1 MFFNFSSNI
10 LAKITLFYGKNK
22 QNRLFITMKIV
33 ITESQY
39 RILMENIEI
48 IDNILDKMG
57 KIGYENLEN
66 DEKITLNRYSEWLNS
81 GKKGDF
87 MDEITPK
94 NDDFGAKV
102 GEEYT
107 TYLRDGS
114 EFSYMF
120 DYSDILENENLYHG
134 SVKWHGEEWFGVIV
148 TDKQGNL
155 KEIDFVLDQDLESY
169 DADDEFAGYDEEN
182 EKRLQDEM
190 DKKDLSQ
197 VKYFF
202 IEEVIPHLGN

>member
-1 MFFNFSSNI
+1 
-10 LAKITLFYGKNK
+10 
-22 QNRLFITMKIV
+22 MKIV

-39 RILMENIEI
+39 RILKENIEI

-57 KIGYENLEN
+57 KIGYENLKN
-66 DEKITLNRYSEWLNS
+66 DEKMTLNRYSEWLNS
-81 GKKGDF
+81 GQKGEF
-87 MDEITPK
+87 MGEITPK

-107 TYLRDGS
+107 TNLRDGS
-114 EFSYMF
+114 EFSFMF
-120 DYSDILENENLYHG
+120 DYSDVLENENLYHG
-134 SVKWHGEEWFGVIV
+134 SVKWQEQEWFGLIA
-148 TDKQGNL
+148 TDKKGNL

-190 DKKDLSQ
+190 DKKDLAQ

-202 IEEVIPHLGN
+202 MEEVIPYLED